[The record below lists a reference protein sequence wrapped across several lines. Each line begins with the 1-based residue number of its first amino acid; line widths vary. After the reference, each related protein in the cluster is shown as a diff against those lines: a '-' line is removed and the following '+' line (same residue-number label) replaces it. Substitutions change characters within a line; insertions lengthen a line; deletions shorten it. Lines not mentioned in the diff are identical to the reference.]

1 MLNKRTRIKV
11 FLTQVISI
19 LVAVAAAWLLGTWLL
34 STPASNASDAL
45 PDLTFWSPIP
55 PTGNPELGVA
65 KTVNNDAPEPGD
77 EIEYTLT
84 YSTTNPGSQA
94 FNARLYEFLPA
105 GVQLVSSNP
114 TASYA
119 DGALVFTFPSIGP
132 ANQTAS
138 VRVRVLEGH
147 SQLQNHALLTADGV
161 TPTHDSLLTVVT
173 PPSPYLNLSKLGD
186 EGVLVSGEI
195 VYILRCENP
204 SGFAVNDVTVVD
216 VLPTGVTL
224 NASSLPLD
232 PGWSSP
238 VLRWS
243 LGDLGPGE
251 SQTIVIT
258 TTAPS
263 STDRITNTAL
273 ADARQRV
280 VTQTVFATDVVTE
293 AASLR
298 LTKHAS
304 AGAVNVGDDLVYT
317 LRYRN
322 IGNQVATGVVLT
334 DLLPSEVT
342 VTGIISQSPLISSD
356 PLVWSIGAVTPGL
369 APGEIVITTT
379 VNGGWGTTISNVAE
393 IRALGA
399 YGGYA
404 EVFTSIRLAKLY
416 LPIVT
421 RKSE

>member
-1 MLNKRTRIKV
+1 MLSKKTRIKM
-11 FLTQVISI
+11 FLIQATSI
-19 LVAVAAAWLLGTWLL
+19 LVAVIAAWLFGAWLL

-45 PDLTFWSPIP
+45 PDLTFTSPIP
-55 PTGNPELGVA
+55 PINNPELGIA
-65 KTVNNDAPEPGD
+65 KTVDNDAPEPGD
-77 EIEYTLT
+77 EIKYTLT
-84 YSTTNPGSQA
+84 YSTTTPGSQA

-119 DGALVFTFPSIGP
+119 DGVLVFTFPSIGP

-147 SQLQNHALLTADGV
+147 SQLHNYVLLTADGV
-161 TPTHDSLLTVVT
+161 MPTHDSLLTNVT
-173 PPSPYLNLSKLGD
+173 PPSPYLNLTKLGD
-186 EGVLVSGEI
+186 AGVLVGGEI

-204 SGFAVNDVTVVD
+204 SGFMVNDVTVVD

-224 NASSLPLD
+224 NGTSLPLD

-251 SQTIVIT
+251 SQTIAIT
-258 TTAPS
+258 TTALS
-263 STDRITNTAL
+263 STGPITNTAL

-280 VTQTVFATDVVTE
+280 VTQTVFATDVVTQ
-293 AASLR
+293 APSLR
-298 LTKHAS
+298 LTKRAS
-304 AGAVNVGDDLVYT
+304 AGAVNVGNELVYT
-317 LRYRN
+317 LRYQN
-322 IGNQVATGVVLT
+322 IGNQVATDVVLT
-334 DLLPSEVT
+334 DILPSEVT
-342 VTGIISQSPLISSD
+342 VTGIVSQAQLISSY
-356 PLVWSIGAVTPGL
+356 PHVWHIGSVTPGPP
-369 APGEIVITTT
+369 PGEIVITTT
-379 VNGGWGTTISNVAE
+379 VNSGWGTAISNVAE
-393 IRALGA
+393 VRALGT
-399 YGGYA
+399 YRGYA

-421 RKSE
+421 RQSG